1 MFLSKITG
9 LSAQAPCRR
18 PLPGVFLV
26 TALTAPS
33 SVPPLT
39 ISLLFKQSR
48 FPSLWVR
55 NSSSAHT
62 APPLHVTAAEAFP
75 PSGRGAPF
83 EGHGLKTKFV
93 LGERGHGHKAFQ
105 ERQPAD
111 APADPESK
119 RRPTDLGA
127 GLPFRRVLAGLWPQP
142 ARASQECQVN
152 QVWSQVCTPG
162 CDHHAAVPSLCDQPV
177 IPQGMISLLPHL
189 LSTLSSVSTSAS
201 PGATYPLTSP
211 PSSLQTLVGWDS
223 GPCCSTLQNPVS
235 GALPL

>member
-1 MFLSKITG
+1 MFLSKIIG

-75 PSGRGAPF
+75 PSGRGAPASRQSCPRR
-83 EGHGLKTKFV
+83 TRSRT
-93 LGERGHGHKAFQ
+93 RGFPGAATC
-105 ERQPAD
+105 RCT
-111 APADPESK
+111 S
-119 RRPTDLGA
+119 RPREQKGRMDLGA
-127 GLPFRRVLAGLWPQP
+127 GLPFRRVLAGPWPQP
-142 ARASQECQVN
+142 ACASQKCQVD

-162 CDHHAAVPSLCDQPV
+162 CDHHAAVSSLRDQPV
-177 IPQGMISLLPHL
+177 IPQCTISLLRHL

-201 PGATYPLTSP
+201 PGAAYPLTSP
-211 PSSLQTLVGWDS
+211 PSFLQTLVGWDS
-223 GPCCSTLQNPVS
+223 GPRCSTLQNPAS